1 MKDYKE
7 EELDE
12 EEYYYYT
19 TVPHIRPQREFYKK
33 NDEDSCNNSNS
44 NWNFTKTLKERM
56 YQKNLSIRKTA
67 KLLNISTSDF
77 NKILSGQKEPSMK
90 IARLIHKYLDID
102 AKIILGV

>member
-33 NDEDSCNNSNS
+33 NDEDNCNNSNS
-44 NWNFTKTLKERM
+44 NWNFTKTLKQQM

-67 KLLNISTSDF
+67 KLLNISTSTL
-77 NKILSGQKEPSMK
+77 NEILSGQKEPSMQ
-90 IARLIHKYLDID
+90 IARLIHKYFDID
-102 AKIILGV
+102 AKIILGI